1 MKDLTL
7 TQEYLICTVN
17 KKGALPGYSQEAA
30 ACLVISGLLELEMEG
45 CISIVNKKISR
56 HGKLPEKLNSLKPLY
71 SLVDKKKPVKLQK
84 IIDKYIIS
92 YTDKKIRTLM
102 NSVLSPLKEDGTV
115 TPVITGLIIK
125 KERYIPT
132 KEILDQVV
140 EKIRAELLE
149 KGPLTEDIVALTVL
163 LNKAGRLKHYFS
175 KHEQKELK
183 ARLAEIKNS
192 EVEKSVR
199 DALNQAEIMLTL
211 LQIVSG
217 L

>member
-1 MKDLTL
+1 
-7 TQEYLICTVN
+7 
-17 KKGALPGYSQEAA
+17 
-30 ACLVISGLLELEMEG
+30 
-45 CISIVNKKISR
+45 
-56 HGKLPEKLNSLKPLY
+56 
-71 SLVDKKKPVKLQK
+71 
-84 IIDKYIIS
+84 
-92 YTDKKIRTLM
+92 M

-192 EVEKSVR
+192 DVEKSVR

>member
-45 CISIVNKKISR
+45 CISIINKKISS

-102 NSVLSPLKEDGTV
+102 NSVLSPLKEGGTV
-115 TPVITGLIIK
+115 TPVTTGLIRK
-125 KERYIPT
+125 KERYVPT
-132 KEILDQVV
+132 KETLDQVV

-149 KGPLTEDIVALTVL
+149 KGSLTDDIVALTVL
-163 LNKAGRLKHYFS
+163 LHKAGRLKHYFS

-183 ARLAEIKNS
+183 TRLAEIKNS
-192 EVEKSVR
+192 DVEKSVR
-199 DALNQAEIMLTL
+199 DALNQAEVMLTL